1 VKGQPEIVLYADYNA
16 LPESPQFADY
26 ATLHTRRGRLC
37 SSQEKST
44 RQPNPL
50 QGLTNDARIERAG
63 VGGNIGQFWHGY
75 QLACDAHIF
84 AMPPWTVGIAN
95 CELSSSAL
103 DRDPR
108 LLQQPLAVSV

>member
-16 LPESPQFADY
+16 LSESPQFADY

-50 QGLTNDARIERAG
+50 QWLTNDARIERAG

-75 QLACDAHIF
+75 QLARDAHIF
-84 AMPPWTVGIAN
+84 AMPPLTVGMAN

-108 LLQQPLAVSV
+108 LLQQTLAVSV